1 METYIEYRIKTI
13 ITAIVFT
20 VSMENWRT
28 SYRAHMK
35 TQFTELMLHTYYSEN
50 SCHRWTFE
58 QRKSVK
64 DEKKKVKMVS
74 RTMQLHIF
82 MLDFKLFSL
91 EIECVYVSS
100 RFIRLNLHKLFKKNC
115 FSFLLKFEYFAKPT
129 NLIRCE
135 RRNSIVNLNT
145 HTHTPHTLAVL
156 WEYIRKYKKI
166 YEVGRLAKMYCF
178 DEKAPVWWNMQE
190 W

>member
-129 NLIRCE
+129 KSYKMRAKKFYCE
-135 RRNSIVNLNT
+135 FK
-145 HTHTPHTLAVL
+145 HTHAHTTHISRSLRI
-156 WEYIRKYKKI
+156 YSKI
-166 YEVGRLAKMYCF
+166 
-178 DEKAPVWWNMQE
+178 
-190 W
+190 